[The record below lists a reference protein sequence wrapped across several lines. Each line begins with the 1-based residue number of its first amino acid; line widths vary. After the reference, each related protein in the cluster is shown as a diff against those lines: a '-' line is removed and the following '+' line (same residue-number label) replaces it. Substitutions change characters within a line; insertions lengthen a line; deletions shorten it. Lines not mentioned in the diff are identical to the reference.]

1 MNLPKAIAIKKRY
14 QYILIDASL
23 PELIE
28 ADNISIEAL
37 KRELYKRQTMSLNEA
52 DFLPGETEN

>member
-14 QYILIDASL
+14 QYILTDASL

-37 KRELYKRQTMSLNEA
+37 IVVISNRNPDNPIYIGK
-52 DFLPGETEN
+52 LPGETKD